1 MIDDADFF
9 FEIPIAILCC
19 GTMQRLSLSLFSQLN
34 ISVLCSRQ

>member
-19 GTMQRLSLSLFSQLN
+19 GTMQRLSLSLFTTKYFSTL
-34 ISVLCSRQ
+34 L